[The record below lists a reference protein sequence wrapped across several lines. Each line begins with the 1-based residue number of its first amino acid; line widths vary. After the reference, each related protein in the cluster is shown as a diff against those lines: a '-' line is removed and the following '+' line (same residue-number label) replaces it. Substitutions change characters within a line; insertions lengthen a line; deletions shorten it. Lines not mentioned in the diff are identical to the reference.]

1 MKPFVFREGDG
12 SILPMTT
19 VQLWKKGLELH
30 ENRQDNDRNMH
41 EEKGHTEKEWGNQ
54 WSSPK

>member
-1 MKPFVFREGDG
+1 
-12 SILPMTT
+12 MTT